1 MDIEEVT
8 VYDMSG
14 KTVNLQKGNK
24 ENEMQLN
31 IESFATGNYLLHIKT
46 EQGTAVKKVIK
57 N

>member
-1 MDIEEVT
+1 
-8 VYDMSG
+8 MSG